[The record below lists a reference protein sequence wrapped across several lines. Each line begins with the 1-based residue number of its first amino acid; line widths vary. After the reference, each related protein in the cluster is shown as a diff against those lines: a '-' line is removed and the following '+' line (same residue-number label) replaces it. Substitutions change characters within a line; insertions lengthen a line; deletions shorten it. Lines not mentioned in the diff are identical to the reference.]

1 MVNGLFTLTGG
12 NLSGPLSNDFVLAPG
27 GKITSV
33 GPNKLSL
40 KFVPA
45 TGLFNGTLTPADT
58 TSAIKFSG
66 AVHQSSNN
74 GSGYFL
80 GTDKTGRVSIEPTP

>member
-1 MVNGLFTLTGG
+1 LFTLTGG
-12 NLSGPLSNDFVLAPG
+12 NLTEPLSNNFALAPG
-27 GKITSV
+27 GKITAD

-45 TGLFNGTLTPADT
+45 TGLFNGTVTPANT
-58 TSAIKFSG
+58 TTVIKFSG
-66 AVHQSSNN
+66 AVQQASTN

-80 GTDKTGRVSIEPTP
+80 GTDKTGRVSINPTP